1 MSIKAVLFDFGGVLV
16 LSDGYPQRDLWE
28 QRLGME
34 PGELPSRLFDSEQIL
49 PALLGQTSVE
59 EMWVGFGATLG
70 LDAAESR
77 KLSADFF
84 VGEYLNQE
92 LIAFAQSLRS
102 RCHVAI
108 LSNAWTNARPLF
120 TEWYHLDEVF
130 DPLIISAEVGLAKPD
145 PRIYYLAAERVSAR
159 PDEVVFLDDSLMNIE
174 SAREVGFCGVH
185 YQYNAQAI
193 GEILRCLDG
202 GSAS

>member
-1 MSIKAVLFDFGGVLV
+1 MTVKAILFDFGGVLV

-34 PGELPSRLFDSEQIL
+34 PGELPSRLFDSEQISS
-49 PALLGQTSVE
+49 ALVGQISVE

-77 KLSADFF
+77 KLSEDFF

-102 RCHVAI
+102 RYRVAI

-120 TEWYHLDEVF
+120 TEWYHLDAVF

-145 PRIYYLAAERVSAR
+145 PRIYHLAAERVGAR

-174 SAREVGFCGVH
+174 AAREVGFCGVH
-185 YQYNAQAI
+185 YQHNAQAI

-202 GSAS
+202 D